1 MFDWLFDTIADYIL
15 YIKKMLIK
23 LAEVMRMCSE
33 ARILYRLPVYTVEAV
48 ETVELPGPITPAGI
62 NSSYDP

>member
-1 MFDWLFDTIADYIL
+1 
-15 YIKKMLIK
+15 MLIK